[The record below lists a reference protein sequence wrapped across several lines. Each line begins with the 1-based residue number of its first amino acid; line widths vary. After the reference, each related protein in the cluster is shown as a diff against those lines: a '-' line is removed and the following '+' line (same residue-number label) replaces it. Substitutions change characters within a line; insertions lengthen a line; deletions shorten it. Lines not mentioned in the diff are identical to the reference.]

1 MKDEPMLGIDGR
13 PALPRK
19 RSLQGGMLEQEVP
32 LDLMRL
38 GQYLQLTPFNDEI
51 RALFP
56 LNRFLTYAQ
65 ILAEKTRVIMTLT
78 KMSEAQVL
86 SLKTAC
92 RKLMGKAVQQTRAK
106 QLLDQEDER
115 DVKDAVALAT
125 MHVSDGDQQILVGKF
140 VSWKIKPMH
149 FIPESSP
156 STIAGLLGIDEYT
169 VEKVRS
175 ILLDYFSFPP
185 EADPALGWYFDV
197 TGGQTGIVPIW
208 ANSLA
213 LIGGG
218 GEQDD
223 ESVTSDSSAFHMLS
237 RCRDAQTAFDEAIQ
251 LQSTLRK
258 RNRRLA
264 KLLQK
269 QQKVIEDQKATIC
282 RLRHTLSQLLPTA
295 GTEGRFVGD
304 PRHIPLG
311 DSEISPTVPFFVDEG
326 SPRGLGPDRFRDR
339 SNRLAT
345 QPYSIASGRLEISRG
360 ARPAPAVSYEPSE
373 DLSDVEGGMK
383 DPICMIMLHHLC
395 GIIDAISL
403 TIPSVQHD
411 SYCGE
416 WYFYL
421 SAVAV

>member
-1 MKDEPMLGIDGR
+1 
-13 PALPRK
+13 
-19 RSLQGGMLEQEVP
+19 
-32 LDLMRL
+32 
-38 GQYLQLTPFNDEI
+38 
-51 RALFP
+51 
-56 LNRFLTYAQ
+56 
-65 ILAEKTRVIMTLT
+65 MTLT

-106 QLLDQEDER
+106 QFLDQEDER

-208 ANSLA
+208 ANSLG

-269 QQKVIEDQKATIC
+269 QQEVIEDQKATIC
-282 RLRHTLSQLLPTA
+282 RLRHTLSQLL
-295 GTEGRFVGD
+295 
-304 PRHIPLG
+304 HCW
-311 DSEISPTVPFFVDEG
+311 
-326 SPRGLGPDRFRDR
+326 
-339 SNRLAT
+339 N
-345 QPYSIASGRLEISRG
+345 
-360 ARPAPAVSYEPSE
+360 
-373 DLSDVEGGMK
+373 
-383 DPICMIMLHHLC
+383 
-395 GIIDAISL
+395 
-403 TIPSVQHD
+403 
-411 SYCGE
+411 
-416 WYFYL
+416 
-421 SAVAV
+421 